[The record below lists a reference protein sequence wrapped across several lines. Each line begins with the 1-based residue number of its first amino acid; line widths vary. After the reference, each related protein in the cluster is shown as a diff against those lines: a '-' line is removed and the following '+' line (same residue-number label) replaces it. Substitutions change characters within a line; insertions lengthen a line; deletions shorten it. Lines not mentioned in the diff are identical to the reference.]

1 MSYHKSGIGK
11 SRLFLSWAPK
21 LFLQRIDHPATG
33 RLVERADL
41 LRDEVYQLDG
51 GGVGPAGVNRRFRV
65 RSRGKRLQLFSVV
78 PDQPEPGT
86 DLVDKGG

>member
-41 LRDEVYQLDG
+41 LRD
-51 GGVGPAGVNRRFRV
+51 
-65 RSRGKRLQLFSVV
+65 
-78 PDQPEPGT
+78 
-86 DLVDKGG
+86 